1 MVEPGGGRLGKRL
14 RRILVMLPYVI
25 ANPGVSVEE
34 LAQKFSAKEAD
45 LIADLNMMF
54 FCGLPGY
61 GPGDL
66 IEVSIDD
73 DGVFVSMAD
82 YFKQP
87 LRITPAEALALY
99 AGGAA
104 VASLPG
110 MEQADAL
117 KRALGKLQRALG
129 GGSDEVGGIE
139 IQMEPGPA
147 AHLELLQQALE
158 QRRRVRLEY
167 LSASRGE
174 LTERAVDPW
183 GLVAALGHWYL
194 VGFDHLRGD
203 ERMFRTDRVK
213 AITLLDEAAEL
224 PDDFDRESYRGG
236 FRGKGAESLVMEISP
251 AVASWFEDYYP
262 VTSSIDL
269 PDGWR
274 RVELIAGGTRWAAVL
289 VLRLGAE
296 ARNIEPSEVTD
307 EARAMAASIARNH
320 ARV

>member
-82 YFKQP
+82 YFNQP

-117 KRALGKLQRALG
+117 KRALGKLQKALG
-129 GGSDEVGGIE
+129 GSGDGVGGIE

-147 AHLELLQQALE
+147 AHLEILQQALE

-203 ERMFRTDRVK
+203 DRMFRTDRVK
-213 AITLLDEAAEL
+213 EVTLLDDAAEM
-224 PDDFDRESYRGG
+224 PDDFDRGAYRQAFTG
-236 FRGKGAESLVMEISP
+236 RGTTSLSMEISP
-251 AVASWFEDYYP
+251 AAAAWFEDYYP
-262 VTSSIDL
+262 VTASTDL
-269 PDGWR
+269 ADGWR
-274 RVELIAGGTRWAAVL
+274 RVELMAGGTRWAAVL
-289 VLRLGAE
+289 ALRLGAE
-296 ARNIEPSEVTD
+296 ARNIDPPEVFE
-307 EARAMAASIARNH
+307 EARRMAASIA
-320 ARV
+320 AQYA